1 MWKVLRERDRKS
13 HLLAVKRSGDK
24 VTEREDSSAALKPP
38 PIDDFMM
45 KNSLV
50 LRENSHERILHLE
63 VAYLFSLTAD
73 NRPEREK
80 ERERLSAVEEKIF
93 LKGNYSKVNIH
104 HSRCH

>member
-50 LRENSHERILHLE
+50 LREL
-63 VAYLFSLTAD
+63 
-73 NRPEREK
+73 P
-80 ERERLSAVEEKIF
+80 
-93 LKGNYSKVNIH
+93 
-104 HSRCH
+104 